1 MSTRAVSCPS
11 CARTL
16 RALRLRGHYERDV
29 ELDVCSPCRLA
40 WFDERESMQLSGL
53 GWIELPEQLHDAQP
67 AHNRTRWGLFVAN
80 TCPDRHG
87 ALQSHAMLLAERGLL
102 RTPTPADRA
111 ALVRQRGE
119 WTCLNCG
126 APAGDAQRADCGWC
140 RAPLLL
146 FDFERLASALLPQL
160 QKRATVSAGRLDVW
174 PCQGCGQAIDPTA
187 HRMCQQCG
195 QVILARSI
203 AELQPLLRRLREHWQ
218 AWLERPLPAIDA
230 SEQSRRRARADSHW
244 LQVVARSMVAPVWP
258 PSRVARR
265 LQLALAVVLM
275 LIWWWLYR

>member
-1 MSTRAVSCPS
+1 
-11 CARTL
+11 
-16 RALRLRGHYERDV
+16 
-29 ELDVCSPCRLA
+29 
-40 WFDERESMQLSGL
+40 MQLSGL
-53 GWIELPEQLHDAQP
+53 GWIELLEQLHDAQP
-67 AHNRTRWGLFVAN
+67 ATQPWRGQALACPRCRKPLHERHNRTRWGLFVAN

-146 FDFERLASALLPQL
+146 FDFERLASALLPQP
-160 QKRATVSAGRLDVW
+160 QNRATVSAGRLDVW

-187 HRMCQQCG
+187 HGMCPQCG
-195 QVILARSI
+195 QVVLARSI

-218 AWLERPLPAIDA
+218 AWLERPQPAIDD

-244 LQVVARSMVAPVWP
+244 LQVVARRMVAPVWP

-275 LIWWWLYR
+275 LTWWWLYR